1 MINKLSFFLCL
12 LLPLVVNS
20 EDIENAVN
28 KILPPSMKVEAI
40 ADSMIDG
47 IKAVDIGGLQPI
59 YVTEDSKY
67 FFYGDLYAID
77 ESEINNLTDIA
88 KREKRSKLIS
98 SDLSST
104 DFITF
109 AAKNTKHII
118 TVFTDVDCGYCRKF
132 HSEIEEYNKIGI
144 TVNYVAFPR
153 SGPDSPSYNK
163 IVGAWCSSNPKE
175 ILTLQK
181 KGEEPKI
188 SLCEN
193 HPVINHYLL
202 GQKLEITG
210 TPAIISESGVLY
222 PGYVSASDLFERLES
237 SES

>member
-1 MINKLSFFLCL
+1 MINKLTIFLCL

-109 AAKNTKHII
+109 AAKNTKHIV
-118 TVFTDVDCGYCRKF
+118 T
-132 HSEIEEYNKIGI
+132 
-144 TVNYVAFPR
+144 
-153 SGPDSPSYNK
+153 
-163 IVGAWCSSNPKE
+163 
-175 ILTLQK
+175 
-181 KGEEPKI
+181 
-188 SLCEN
+188 
-193 HPVINHYLL
+193 
-202 GQKLEITG
+202 
-210 TPAIISESGVLY
+210 
-222 PGYVSASDLFERLES
+222 
-237 SES
+237 

>member
-1 MINKLSFFLCL
+1 M
-12 LLPLVVNS
+12 
-20 EDIENAVN
+20 
-28 KILPPSMKVEAI
+28 
-40 ADSMIDG
+40 
-47 IKAVDIGGLQPI
+47 
-59 YVTEDSKY
+59 
-67 FFYGDLYAID
+67 
-77 ESEINNLTDIA
+77 
-88 KREKRSKLIS
+88 
-98 SDLSST
+98 SST

-132 HSEIEEYNKIGI
+132 HSEIDEYNNIGI

-153 SGPDSPSYNK
+153 SGPESPSYNK

-181 KGEEPKI
+181 KGEEPKT
-188 SLCEN
+188 SLCQD